1 MKVAIVIGHQEKS
14 KGAVNSTFGMTEFE
28 FNQKLAHDIEHNFGN
43 LFNFDQH
50 EIVVMY
56 RETTLQNL
64 PKEVN
69 EQRPDL
75 VIELHC
81 NAFNKQA
88 NGCETLYYHKSIK
101 GKTIAAIFQKHIL
114 EILKNKDRGIK
125 PKTAEDRGGYMLRYT
140 NAPCIITEPF
150 FIDNDDELIN
160 GELCFNQGGLTAGFC
175 EAIAESLEYLKGLG

>member
-1 MKVAIVIGHQEKS
+1 MKVAVVIGHQERS
-14 KGAVNSTFGMTEFE
+14 KGAMNSTYGTTEFE

-64 PKEVN
+64 PNEVN
-69 EQRPDL
+69 AQKPDL

-101 GKTIAAIFQKHIL
+101 GKAIATIFQKNIL
-114 EILKNKDRGIK
+114 AVLKNKDRGIK

-160 GELCFNQGGLTAGFC
+160 GELCFNQGSLTAGFC
-175 EAIAESLEYLKGLG
+175 EAITESLEYLKALK

>member
-1 MKVAIVIGHQEKS
+1 MKVAVVIGHQERS
-14 KGAVNSTFGMTEFE
+14 KGAMNSTYGTTEFE

-69 EQRPDL
+69 EQRHYL

-101 GKTIAAIFQKHIL
+101 CKTISSIFQKHIL
-114 EILKNKDRGIK
+114 
-125 PKTAEDRGGYMLRYT
+125 
-140 NAPCIITEPF
+140 
-150 FIDNDDELIN
+150 
-160 GELCFNQGGLTAGFC
+160 
-175 EAIAESLEYLKGLG
+175 